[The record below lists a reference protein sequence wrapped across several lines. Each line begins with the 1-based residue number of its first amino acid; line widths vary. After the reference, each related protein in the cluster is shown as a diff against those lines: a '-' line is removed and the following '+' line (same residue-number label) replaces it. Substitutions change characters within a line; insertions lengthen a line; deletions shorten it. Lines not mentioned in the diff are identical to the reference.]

1 MRFRTLRGRL
11 TAVALVAAT
20 IAVALAVAAFNVLL
34 VASVHSD
41 VRQRLRT
48 RAEAA
53 ATTVSLRD
61 GRLAVRVR
69 SAADALDARVWV
81 FDGARPVLRAPA
93 PPGLQRAAQ
102 RLAGRHDVF
111 ADAGDPDMR
120 LYALAVRRGGRQ
132 VGTVVAAQ
140 PLDGYDHTI
149 AAALVGSILLGA
161 VLLAVVYAAAW
172 MLAGRALAPVTEM
185 TRTAA
190 QWSEHDP
197 DRRFGGR
204 PRPDELGELART
216 FDALLDRLAAA
227 LRREQRLSAELSHEL
242 RTPLARITAEMELLQ
257 RRDRSPQERRE
268 AYDVVARSAEQMDR
282 ILATL
287 MAAARAE
294 SAQEHGRSALADA
307 FAALDDEWGPVLA
320 GRGVALR
327 VAPTGETVGVDGG
340 VVERIVSPLLDN
352 AARHAVAAV
361 QLDARRAGPV
371 VQVRVA
377 DDGPGVAAAD
387 RARVFEPGVRGAG
400 AGGDGAGLGLAL
412 ARRLARASGGEVRL
426 DGDGG
431 AQGSAFV
438 VDLPA

>member
-11 TAVALVAAT
+11 TAAALVAAT

-34 VASVHSD
+34 VASVRSD
-41 VRQRLRT
+41 VGQRLRT

-53 ATTVSLRD
+53 ATTVYLRD
-61 GRLAVRVR
+61 GRLGVRVR
-69 SAADALDARVWV
+69 PAADALDARVWV

-102 RLAGRHDVF
+102 RLAGRDRVF
-111 ADAGDPDMR
+111 ASSGDPDTR

-149 AAALVGSILLGA
+149 AAALVGSILLGV

-294 SAQEHGRSALADA
+294 SAQERGRSALADA
-307 FAALDDEWGPVLA
+307 FTALDDEWRPVLA

-327 VAPTGETVGVDGG
+327 VAPTGETVGVDDG

-352 AARHAVAAV
+352 AARHAAATV
-361 QLDARRAGPV
+361 RLDARRAGTV

-387 RARVFEPGVRGAG
+387 RERVFEPGVRGAG
-400 AGGDGAGLGLAL
+400 ANGDGAGLGLAL

-426 DGDGG
+426 DGDGS

>member
-61 GRLAVRVR
+61 GRLVVRAR

-102 RLAGRHDVF
+102 RLAGRDDVF
-111 ADAGDPDMR
+111 ADAGDPDTR

-294 SAQEHGRSALADA
+294 SAQERGRSALADA
-307 FAALDDEWGPVLA
+307 FTALDDEWRPVLA

>member
-61 GRLAVRVR
+61 GRLVVRAR

-81 FDGARPVLRAPA
+81 FDGARPVQRAPA
-93 PPGLQRAAQ
+93 PPGLQRATQ
-102 RLAGRHDVF
+102 RLAGRDDVF
-111 ADAGDPDMR
+111 ADAGDPDTR

-294 SAQEHGRSALADA
+294 SAQERGRSALADA
-307 FAALDDEWGPVLA
+307 FTALDDEWRPVLA

-327 VAPTGETVGVDGG
+327 VAPTGETVGVDDG

-352 AARHAVAAV
+352 AARHAAATV
-361 QLDARRAGPV
+361 RLDARRAGTV

-387 RARVFEPGVRGAG
+387 RERVFEPGVRGAG
-400 AGGDGAGLGLAL
+400 ADGDGAGLGLAL

-426 DGDGG
+426 DGDGS

>member
-61 GRLAVRVR
+61 GRLVVRAR

-102 RLAGRHDVF
+102 RLAGRDDVF
-111 ADAGDPDMR
+111 ADAGDPDTR

-204 PRPDELGELART
+204 PRPDEPRRAGPDVRRAAGPAGGRPAARAAPVGRALARAADPAGAHHRRDGAAPAARPLAAGAPRGLRRGRPQRRADGPHPR
-216 FDALLDRLAAA
+216 DADGRRAGRERPGARPQRAGRRVHRAGRRVAPGAGRPRRRAAGGAYGRDRGRRRRGRRAHRLAAA
-227 LRREQRLSAELSHEL
+227 GQRGAPRRRH
-242 RTPLARITAEMELLQ
+242 RP
-257 RRDRSPQERRE
+257 
-268 AYDVVARSAEQMDR
+268 
-282 ILATL
+282 
-287 MAAARAE
+287 
-294 SAQEHGRSALADA
+294 
-307 FAALDDEWGPVLA
+307 A
-320 GRGVALR
+320 GRAAGR
-327 VAPTGETVGVDGG
+327 HGG
-340 VVERIVSPLLDN
+340 
-352 AARHAVAAV
+352 AGAG
-361 QLDARRAGPV
+361 RR
-371 VQVRVA
+371 RR
-377 DDGPGVAAAD
+377 PGVAAAD
-387 RARVFEPGVRGAG
+387 RERVFEPGVRGAG
-400 AGGDGAGLGLAL
+400 ADGDGAGLGLAL

-426 DGDGG
+426 DGDGS